1 MIARTKETWLKRQ
14 ARRDRLHAKNAN
26 RKAAKQRRRVQYV
39 PGDGV
44 TGPSEFEI
52 DETHDRAAN
61 NVRGGLAALY
71 AAVMDRRK
79 Q

>member
-44 TGPSEFEI
+44 TGPSEVEI
-52 DETHDRAAN
+52 EKTQRFAEN
-61 NVRGGLAALY
+61 NTLSGRAALY
-71 AAVMDRRK
+71 AAMMDRR
-79 Q
+79 QR